1 MQVALL
7 QIVDYA
13 PRLVHGISVTSSL

>member
-7 QIVDYA
+7 QIVDFA